1 MPEVAGDAAIL
12 VDSTSEDQL
21 CAAMLDILQDQ
32 TLRSD
37 LIARGLKQ
45 ARAFSWERCTQETVE
60 IYKKMMSSV

>member
-1 MPEVAGDAAIL
+1 
-12 VDSTSEDQL
+12 
-21 CAAMLDILQDQ
+21 MLDILQDQ